1 MSTRRLA
8 ITTAIAGFF
17 AFALIGWF
25 RGHSLEVMA
34 TRAGIGMLALYAIV
48 LVANRIVIGVV
59 ADAIVKNVPEHRT
72 TRDRSGGN
80 AAE

>member
-1 MSTRRLA
+1 MKARRLA
-8 ITTAIAGFF
+8 ITTAILGFF
-17 AFALIGWF
+17 AFAVLGWF

-34 TRAGIGMLALYAIV
+34 IRAGVGMLALYAIV
-48 LVANRIVIGVV
+48 IVANRIVISVV

-72 TRDRSGGN
+72 TRNRSGGS